1 MSLSVL
7 RFCWFCIHSLFFV
20 FFIYL
25 FIYSSSLFLHFFYP
39 LINALP
45 LLKATTTFNAWCS
58 LMEVVDFLAS
68 YTDFGFCYGYAR
80 NFPVSP
86 LGYRLILVHIVWIFV
101 TLREVV
107 ALNFLYFPFYFIYLF
122 YFHHWWTF
130 WTHHL
135 LSLVLWWRFASSLLV
150 MIGVLFVVVAI
161 LEPTIVVGTNVA
173 YFVHI
178 DFLFANT

>member
-39 LINALP
+39 SINALP

-107 ALNFLYFPFYFIYLF
+107 ALNSLYFPFYFIYLF
-122 YFHHWWTF
+122 IF
-130 WTHHL
+130 
-135 LSLVLWWRFASSLLV
+135 SSLMDLLNSSFAFTCSMMTV
-150 MIGVLFVVVAI
+150 CIIAFSDDRSAFCGCCYIG
-161 LEPTIVVGTNVA
+161 T
-173 YFVHI
+173 YYCCWY
-178 DFLFANT
+178 